1 VRVAVVAEF
10 YPRDEDPVLGVWAHR
25 QAVAARDAGAS
36 VRVFVL
42 HRVVPAEAELR
53 SGAALRSLRA
63 KLQQPRHAE
72 LDGIPIEYV
81 RFASP
86 PRGMSYGT
94 WGAWAALPLR
104 RALRGQAFD
113 LVHAHNAVPAGD
125 ATMKA
130 AGQRFGAAG
139 ATPGG
144 ASPHA
149 GRAETPPRSDAVPPL
164 VVSVHGG
171 DVFFTVKRWPVP
183 VRQVFGAARLVLA
196 NSSGV
201 ADLSREAGAREVRVV
216 RLGTDVP
223 PEIVRGDGRTL
234 VTVGHLVARKRH
246 DEVIRALPE
255 GTRYEI
261 VGDGPERERLERL
274 ASETGKAVVFHGQL
288 PHDEAMRIARR
299 CDVFAMPSTDEAF
312 GVAYIEAM
320 AGGLPAIGRRG
331 EPGPE
336 EIASLGGGML
346 LTDEHDLHATIDRA
360 LAWRE
365 GLGTEARET
374 VQRHFTWEQTGR
386 ATVAA
391 YEEALR

>member
-1 VRVAVVAEF
+1 MRVAVVAEF

-25 QAVAARDAGAS
+25 QAVAARDAGAD

-53 SGAALRSLRA
+53 GGAALRSLRA
-63 KLQQPRHAE
+63 KLKQPRHTE
-72 LDGIPIEYV
+72 LDGVPIEYV

-104 RALRGQAFD
+104 RALRGRDFD

-125 ATMKA
+125 AAM
-130 AGQRFGAAG
+130 
-139 ATPGG
+139 
-144 ASPHA
+144 
-149 GRAETPPRSDAVPPL
+149 RAEGDAAPPL

-171 DVFFTVKRWPVP
+171 DVFFTVKRWPAP
-183 VRQVFGAARLVLA
+183 VRRVFGAARLVLA
-196 NSSGV
+196 NSAGV
-201 ADLSREAGAREVRVV
+201 ADLSREAGARDVRVV

-223 PEIVRGDGRTL
+223 SEVAGGDGRTL

-246 DEVIRALPE
+246 DDVIRALPE
-255 GTRYEI
+255 GARYEI
-261 VGDGPERERLERL
+261 VGDGPERPRLEKL
-274 ASETGKAVVFHGQL
+274 AADAGKAVVFHGQL
-288 PHDEAMRIARR
+288 PHAEAMRIARG
-299 CDVFAMPSTDEAF
+299 CDVFAMPSTNEAF

-346 LTDEHDLHATIDRA
+346 LTDEHDLQATIERA

-365 GLGTEARET
+365 GLGAEARET
-374 VQRHFTWEQTGR
+374 VLRHFTWEQTGR
-386 ATVAA
+386 ATIAA